1 MSLEIKTGF
10 MTAAELEELD
20 KKKKAA
26 IGLKVSNWI
35 AYHGCSININNE
47 LEA

>member
-20 KKKKAA
+20 KKKKLQMGQKL
-26 IGLKVSNWI
+26 I
-35 AYHGCSININNE
+35 
-47 LEA
+47 